1 MEYPELEVSDDSAIL
16 KELIVAYKDHIET
29 LKAEVHRLRS
39 KYEPT
44 SLELASQGPPEKFN
58 PPTTRPR
65 LSTTRQVIHELEK
78 RTLVKAGV
86 VSDEKAVTS

>member
-16 KELIVAYKDHIET
+16 KELVSAYKDHIET

-44 SLELASQGPPEKFN
+44 ALELASSQAEKFN